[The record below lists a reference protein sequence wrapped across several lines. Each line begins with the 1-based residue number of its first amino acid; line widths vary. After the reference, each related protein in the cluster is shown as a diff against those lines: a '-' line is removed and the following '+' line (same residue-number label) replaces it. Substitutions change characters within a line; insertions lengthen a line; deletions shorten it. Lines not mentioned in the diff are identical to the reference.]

1 MIGLTAAAIL
11 GGTQLL
17 GSLGST
23 GMAFAQQNKAQ
34 ERMDEYQKS
43 IEEARLDA
51 QGRLNAQQTRN
62 RGIMQNNTLNSMY
75 GISPTNESL
84 MAGQTKYTF
93 AYGGFNDLLE
103 GLFAYGGITNNNG
116 SEAPVEDVVAN
127 GGTHGTNPFGGVPF
141 EITPGGYKTME
152 EGEVRVDLGGTEYIF
167 SDRLV

>member
-1 MIGLTAAAIL
+1 MIGIGSAIL
-11 GGTQLL
+11 GGTKLL
-17 GSLGST
+17 GSLFST
-23 GMAFAQQNKAQ
+23 GSLISQNKRSQ
-34 ERMDEYQKS
+34 EMMEDYQTS
-43 IEEARLDA
+43 IDDARLEA
-51 QGRLNAQQTRN
+51 QGRIDKQNAFN
-62 RGIMQNNTLNSMY
+62 SDIMQNNTLNSMY
-75 GISPTNESL
+75 GISPTNNAL
-84 MAGQTKYTF
+84 MSGQSRYTF

-141 EITPGGYKTME
+141 EIIPGGYKTME